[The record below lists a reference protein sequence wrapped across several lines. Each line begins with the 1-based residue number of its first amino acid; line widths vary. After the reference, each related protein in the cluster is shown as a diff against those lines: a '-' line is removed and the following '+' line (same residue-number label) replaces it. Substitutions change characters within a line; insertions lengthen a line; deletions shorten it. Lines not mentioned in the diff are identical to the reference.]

1 MNNNRA
7 YSALETINGVIVF
20 RKKGFSDSTSEKR
33 INFEKHHITV
43 ENFLLK
49 AIFT

>member
-20 RKKGFSDSTSEKR
+20 GVKDDDDLQPQKYIDFD
-33 INFEKHHITV
+33 
-43 ENFLLK
+43 
-49 AIFT
+49 